1 MSLMSH
7 PWSRLSRFGLMAV
20 TAVAVLAS
28 GCAQMATYNASY
40 HGVPGT
46 QPADKLP
53 GKVLVLTD
61 KVDDDTPY
69 VGAPTS
75 FPGGGTKLTIPL
87 GVIAREIGAVVFGD
101 LFRDGAVKA
110 NAIGGATGFRVAVKP
125 RVRNFSYE
133 YNQLKNIGFAIT
145 PTVILSLEVSTLDNT
160 GKVLLTRHY
169 ESGTVEMPAYFIS
182 GSPGE
187 EIGKAAHKAI
197 YDLMVKAAEDLR
209 KDFRTSGSPAL
220 AL

>member
-1 MSLMSH
+1 MFVPSH
-7 PWSRLSRFGLMAV
+7 LPRLGLMLF

-40 HGVPGT
+40 HGSPNT
-46 QPADKLP
+46 QAADKLP

-61 KVDDDTPY
+61 KADDDTPF

-75 FPGGGTKLTIPL
+75 FTGGGTKLTIPL

-110 NAIGGATGFRVAVKP
+110 NTITAASGFRVAVTP
-125 RVRNFSYE
+125 RVKAFSYE
-133 YNQLKNIGFAIT
+133 YNQLKNAGFAIT
-145 PTVILSLEVSTLDNT
+145 PTVILTLEVTTLDNT
-160 GKVLLTRHY
+160 GKALRTRNY
-169 ESGTVEMPAYFIS
+169 ESGTVEMPAYVIS

-197 YDLMVKAAEDLR
+197 YDLMVKAAADLR
-209 KDFRTSGSPAL
+209 NDFRTSGSPAL